1 MSKSVF
7 FSMPLSGVGARERLF
22 YLLREIIKKVFRQ
35 FKI

>member
-22 YLLREIIKKVFRQ
+22 YFREEKRGFAL
-35 FKI
+35 